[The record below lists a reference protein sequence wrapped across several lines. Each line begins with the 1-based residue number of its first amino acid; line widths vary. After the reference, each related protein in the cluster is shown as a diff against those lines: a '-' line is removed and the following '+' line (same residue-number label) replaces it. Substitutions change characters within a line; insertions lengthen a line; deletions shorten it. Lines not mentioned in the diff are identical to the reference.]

1 MTASKK
7 KVKREKE
14 LRFEWS
20 VGLIALYHNVEQYH
34 SSGGP
39 ENEQ

>member
-1 MTASKK
+1 MKSSEKR
-7 KVKREKE
+7 VKRDKE
-14 LRFEWS
+14 LSVDWS

-39 ENEQ
+39 ESER